1 MSMGGVFYAFLEEL
15 LRFLSS
21 REVDFR
27 IELVLGTTPI
37 SKDPYRM
44 ASTKLKELKS
54 QLRELLDKGFI

>member
-1 MSMGGVFYAFLEEL
+1 MSVGGVFYAFLEEL

-54 QLRELLDKGFI
+54 